1 MAQQIPLSL
10 RSFGRPFERLLLVI
24 YKTQGACMASL
35 KLRFD
40 KDFKTLPEPVV
51 I

>member
-24 YKTQGACMASL
+24 YKTQVLPQHGFAEA
-35 KLRFD
+35 
-40 KDFKTLPEPVV
+40 TL
-51 I
+51 